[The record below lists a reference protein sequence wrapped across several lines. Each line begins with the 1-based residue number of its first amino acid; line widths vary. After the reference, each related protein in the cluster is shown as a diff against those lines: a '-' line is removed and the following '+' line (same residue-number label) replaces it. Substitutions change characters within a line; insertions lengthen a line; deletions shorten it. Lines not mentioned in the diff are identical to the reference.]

1 MIAKVGLFIRFAKHQ
16 IQQNQGNFNFMDIQI
31 RFAKRTDIQAIREL
45 VMELAIFEKAPE
57 AVTATDKDYEMAFDS
72 GLIGMLVAEVDNSI
86 VGMTLYYDT
95 FSTWKGK
102 MLYLE
107 DFVVKESYRSQ
118 GIGDLLFDATLVE
131 AKKRKCLLMK
141 WQVLDWNT
149 GAVKFYKRKQ
159 AEIETEWWNGKIV
172 F

>member
-1 MIAKVGLFIRFAKHQ
+1 
-16 IQQNQGNFNFMDIQI
+16 
-31 RFAKRTDIQAIREL
+31 
-45 VMELAIFEKAPE
+45 
-57 AVTATDKDYEMAFDS
+57 
-72 GLIGMLVAEVDNSI
+72 MLVAEVDNSI

-149 GAVKFYKRKQ
+149 EAVKFYKRKQ

>member
-1 MIAKVGLFIRFAKHQ
+1 MIAKVGLFIRFAKHR
-16 IQQNQGNFNFMDIQI
+16 IQQNQGNINFMNIQI
-31 RFAKRTDIQAIREL
+31 RFAEKTDIQAIREL
-45 VMELAIFEKAPE
+45 VMELAVFEKAPD
-57 AVTATDKDYEMAFDS
+57 AVTANKEDYESAFTS
-72 GLIGMLVAEVDNSI
+72 ELISMLVAEVDNEI
-86 VGMTLYYDT
+86 VGMTLFYDT

-102 MLYLE
+102 MLYME

-118 GIGDLLFDATLVE
+118 GIGDLLFDATLQE
-131 AKKRKCLLMK
+131 AKERKCKMMK

-159 AEIETEWWNGKIV
+159 AEIETEWWNGKII

>member
-1 MIAKVGLFIRFAKHQ
+1 MNRNIEIRFAQKQ
-16 IQQNQGNFNFMDIQI
+16 DL
-31 RFAKRTDIQAIREL
+31 AAIRGL
-45 VMELAIFEKAPE
+45 VVELAIFEKEPD
-57 AVTATDKDYEMAFDS
+57 AVTATLEDYSIAFDT
-72 GLIGMLVAEVDNSI
+72 GLISMLVAESDGEMI
-86 VGMTLYYDT
+86 GMTLFYDT

-118 GIGDLLFDATLVE
+118 GIGDLLFDATVKE
-131 AKKRKCLLMK
+131 AIARNCKLMK

-149 GAVKFYKRKQ
+149 GAQKFYERKK
-159 AEIETEWWNGKIV
+159 ATIEKEWWNGKII